1 MDRCEH
7 LLGAG
12 IEHDRMAFRLEQVN
26 VGLFELGP
34 PGGYLGLGGGV
45 EAEPLSTIGSY
56 KVPASA

>member
-34 PGGYLGLGGGV
+34 PGGYLGAGLKR
-45 EAEPLSTIGSY
+45 SR
-56 KVPASA
+56 